1 MDSSLLVSVL
11 EGQVLLVAVGM
22 TRLATAFLLLPL
34 FSSNLIPPLI
44 RNSIFVAL
52 TLVVLVA
59 HGPVE
64 IDFMGGTQLLSVF
77 VVEVV
82 LGAALGLFF
91 GLFLWAFEAAGEVI
105 DTAIGTSMAMIHDPI
120 SGNEV
125 TLFGEFL
132 GRWANY
138 LFMASGGMILITGVV
153 LNSFALWPIGVPLPQ
168 IASDSVQIFLSEFS
182 VFFSL
187 MLMLAAPLL
196 LIIFLVDL
204 SMGLVNRFAQQLNVL
219 FLSISIKSILSLVI
233 LAMLLPSLTQ
243 VFVNELQVH
252 SDSALQLVQS
262 LFQP

>member
-1 MDSSLLVSVL
+1 MESSLLVSVL
-11 EGQVLLVAVGM
+11 EGQVLLLAVGM

-34 FSSNLIPPLI
+34 FSSNLIPALI

-59 HGPVE
+59 HEPVD
-64 IDFMGGTQLLSVF
+64 INVLSGTQLLRVF
-77 VVEVV
+77 AVEVV

-153 LNSFALWPIGVPLPQ
+153 LNSYGLWPIGVPLPE
-168 IASDSVQIFLSEFS
+168 IALDSVKVFQAEFAG
-182 VFFSL
+182 FFSL

-196 LIIFLVDL
+196 LIIFLVDM

-219 FLSISIKSILSLVI
+219 FLSISIKSVLSLVI
-233 LAMLLPSLTQ
+233 LAMLLPGLTQ
-243 VFVNELQVH
+243 VFVNELEVH
-252 SDSALQLVQS
+252 SANALTLVQS

>member
-1 MDSSLLVSVL
+1 MVSVL

-34 FSSNLIPPLI
+34 FSSNLIPALI
-44 RNSIFVAL
+44 RNSIFVSL

-59 HGPVE
+59 HDAVD
-64 IDFMGGTQLLSVF
+64 IDVMSGTQLLRVF
-77 VVEVV
+77 VVEVL

-138 LFMASGGMILITGVV
+138 LFMASGGMVLITGTV
-153 LNSFALWPIGVPLPQ
+153 LQSFALWPIGVPLPEFD
-168 IASDSVQIFLSEFS
+168 IASVQIFEAEFTD
-182 VFFSL
+182 FFSL

-196 LIIFLVDL
+196 LIIFLVDI

-219 FLSISIKSILSLVI
+219 FLSISVKSVLSLII
-233 LAMLLPSLTQ
+233 LAMLLPSLSQ
-243 VFVNELQVH
+243 VFINELQSH
-252 SDSALQLVQS
+252 SQSALMLVQS
-262 LFQP
+262 LFKP